1 MSRQRVLWP
10 VALGLLASPLLAQA
24 QADPTPV
31 GTWRFQATPYVWM
44 SGLQGNVRPLP
55 QAPRVAVDTSFSER
69 MDSLEGA
76 ALLTAT
82 AGHDDGVLQADLRHV
97 RTADSV
103 ALPYGLAARTRVQQ
117 DSVSLTAGRA
127 LSHNAGNGIDLLAG
141 LRYWDVR
148 ASVAVPGL
156 GSARA
161 TTAVLDPVAAVR
173 WRKVLGPR
181 LSRLADAEVGGFGLG
196 SERRTQWLLLAN
208 YHWRPQA
215 VVSLGYRHQHL
226 DYRDDGKQLDL
237 RLSGPMLG
245 VTWLFDRGRLMP
257 L

>member
-1 MSRQRVLWP
+1 MSRQRVLWL

-82 AGHDDGVLQADLRHV
+82 AGHDDGVLQADLSHA
-97 RTADSV
+97 RTADRV

-127 LSHNAGNGIDLLAG
+127 LPHNAGTGIDLLAG
-141 LRYWDVR
+141 LRFWDVR

-156 GSARA
+156 GMPAPPAPCSTRWPRCAGARCWA
-161 TTAVLDPVAAVR
+161 HA
-173 WRKVLGPR
+173 
-181 LSRLADAEVGGFGLG
+181 
-196 SERRTQWLLLAN
+196 
-208 YHWRPQA
+208 
-215 VVSLGYRHQHL
+215 
-226 DYRDDGKQLDL
+226 
-237 RLSGPMLG
+237 
-245 VTWLFDRGRLMP
+245 
-257 L
+257 